1 MTVAIVIDIVIVTI
15 VITAECGR
23 LSAFAKP
30 PHSARHI
37 ATTDYGHATPKR

>member
-23 LSAFAKP
+23 LSAFAKSP
-30 PHSARHI
+30 TQHNTS
-37 ATTDYGHATPKR
+37 